1 MTWRVSRH
9 DANLPRGQTPQLGA
23 RYLVCTIERA
33 RLVNPGSRHMIF
45 ICDCSGLQWKNFEHA
60 MFVEAVTMLQENYPD
75 NVAHVFLF
83 PVGWL
88 INSLMNVC
96 RPLLDKDT
104 ASKMSFLSETEVEA
118 GLRAHF
124 DDDEIE
130 ERFGGGLSLDKA
142 RTRCVARAETGSDG
156 VAVTG
161 KSWVDRDGCGVA
173 RVWLFRDMIDLQ
185 RKFIPEKHQHL
196 LLSTPKQ
203 LARRRAREVAERL
216 SSSPSSP
223 SVLSLRDGRLSP
235 AGGCSSS
242 HCGSL
247 QLHCGDVT
255 GEADPGNVAP
265 IPAGSSSRA
274 QIQPHM
280 FENDSP
286 SAPAKCAGATEA
298 EEGSDDGRD
307 VSDSQPTPF
316 AEQTVGTQDGIANDL
331 SEIFTKIGVRGSGAR
346 EGVVGIAWQFVR
358 RAVGE
363 MLAAL
368 RRSHVFSQL
377 VVFAS
382 GFFSQVESTPHKHD
396 IDAVAAGVEREGR

>member
-1 MTWRVSRH
+1 
-9 DANLPRGQTPQLGA
+9 
-23 RYLVCTIERA
+23 
-33 RLVNPGSRHMIF
+33 
-45 ICDCSGLQWKNFEHA
+45 

-130 ERFGGGLSLDKA
+130 ERFGGGLNLDKA
-142 RTRCVARAETGSDG
+142 RTRCVARAETCSDRE
-156 VAVTG
+156 AVTG

-185 RKFIPEKHQHL
+185 RKFVPEKHHHL
-196 LLSTPKQ
+196 LLSTPKR
-203 LARRRAREVAERL
+203 LALRRAREVAERL
-216 SSSPSSP
+216 SSSPSSL

-242 HCGSL
+242 HRGSL
-247 QLHCGDVT
+247 QLSCGDIT

-265 IPAGSSSRA
+265 VPARLSPQA
-274 QIQPHM
+274 QIQPGM

-286 SAPAKCAGATEA
+286 SAPAKCAGATDA
-298 EEGSDDGRD
+298 VEGSDDWRQ
-307 VSDSQPTPF
+307 VSDSQPDPF
-316 AEQTVGTQDGIANDL
+316 AEQTVGTQEGITNDL
-331 SEIFTKIGVRGSGAR
+331 SEVFTVIGVRGSGAR

-368 RRSHVFSQL
+368 RGSHVFSQL

-382 GFFSQVESTPHKHD
+382 GFFSQVEPTPHRHD
-396 IDAVAAGVEREGR
+396 IDAVAAGDEREGR